1 MMSQLYRLRAIHA
14 LLGVSVIAAYLTGD
28 EEDAH
33 ILFGYA
39 AVAITIF
46 RLALA
51 ATGARQLGLFRFYPQ
66 FSGLKLG
73 NLTTHPAISRT
84 LLAGIALSLIA
95 TLATGVMMERRIGF
109 ADLSPIASAAADDDF
124 GEREEGGDAGGE
136 RDDEDS
142 PLSELHELTANLLI
156 ALVAVHV
163 AYLLAFK
170 RPLAKFMLFL
180 SNPASGRAAPGD
192 KAGDR

>member
-14 LLGVSVIAAYLTGD
+14 LLGVSVIAAYLT
-28 EEDAH
+28 EDAEDVH
-33 ILFGYA
+33 IVLGYA
-39 AVAITIF
+39 AVAIVLL

-95 TLATGVMMERRIGF
+95 MLATGVMMERRIGF
-109 ADLSPIASAAADDDF
+109 AGLSPIASAYADDEF
-124 GEREEGGDAGGE
+124 EESEEEGNGRGE
-136 RDDEDS
+136 DEDES

-180 SNPASGRAAPGD
+180 SNPASGGAAPGD
-192 KAGDR
+192 KAGDG